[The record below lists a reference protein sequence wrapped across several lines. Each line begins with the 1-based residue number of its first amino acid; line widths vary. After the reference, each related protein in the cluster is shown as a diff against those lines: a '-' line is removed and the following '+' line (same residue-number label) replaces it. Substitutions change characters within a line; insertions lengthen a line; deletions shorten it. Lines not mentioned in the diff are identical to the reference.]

1 MQKKY
6 AKVNLRGGYY
16 KSAFIVRLFAALL
29 LCLLLACGAM
39 LSLFTLRSNAYS
51 IPEYS
56 HGLVSQED
64 LYNSATGGFNSTPYT
79 ALSEALL
86 GTGKTPK
93 DLVDAALAAGTTGQA
108 TQSEVTVKLGGL
120 NWIPTYLSKS
130 ISGKPVLTLWLSGAA
145 DGAYPTTFGQQILDT
160 NGAFSTFST
169 GFNPIVES
177 ATWDTP
183 ANMYGASYIRAVTL
197 NNGGDFVTDIGIDD
211 GNGGRKPNPAII
223 GLWTTTDAGS
233 NNNPNGFSYEVIN
246 WDAQSANAT
255 NNKFYEFTKGA
266 ISNRIL
272 TPSDIAW
279 QRDQKNA
286 VTQVQAIY
294 GTYWNNFNESY
305 DNIDSYKTFVHY
317 GTDNVY
323 SDYQTKPY
331 YGQWKDDKVWLPS
344 YTELGN
350 GDGASANGLWKTSIE
365 QRKTGTGTRGYAQ
378 WITYTQNSHF
388 IGYQSFLRTAEF
400 VFGST
405 ASSLGAGVMVVDENG
420 TIVNLGVQ
428 TYGTVNTFYTRP
440 CIHLE
445 LEYTQAEDTTVEY
458 DGNDWAVDT
467 NLSGGNYYDTTDKID
482 WFEPMVSTVQFYKDS
497 ACTQAVANVYDAGVY
512 YGKVSLNASEIS
524 LGRTWSDGSVTDKL
538 FTLTVKKKRIGML
551 APNVTDDGDLKNGES
566 IQPNVSGIPYVHDIG
581 KDTAPDFAL
590 QYRKAGSGVWSSNKP
605 SVAGSYFVRP
615 YITNASTSNYEIDYS
630 ANNCETAFTKNKQ
643 SIAVPWF
650 TNSPLAST
658 APANSITTVEYN
670 GDWQEFDLINDGSAG
685 TLTGVTAGARSN
697 GLQLG
702 SGANKFKAREV
713 GTYTLTVYLADSG
726 ANTRW
731 EDFTNTSTTRTITLE
746 IKKKELAVTF
756 DDDTVTSWQMNTR
769 TDIKIKASGVIAG
782 ESPQLRVYYTKTKDS
797 VTDAPVDVPSSAIIL
812 NGTDIDVTVDLTQFE
827 ADCSY
832 DLVVELAENV
842 TANDNYMIS
851 TASASSYSFFILKAK
866 ITSLTIQ
873 WQYNNVKTG
882 IVAVNSVGT
891 QVDYNAQPFTF
902 ALDETKLSTGVL
914 VNYTG
919 EYTATDVKAGG
930 AMYTARAEISA
941 DTGYELDPSLSTGY
955 TVTYQIK
962 PMLFD
967 LSKLEWEDDPEYN
980 VTNVTM
986 KLKDS
991 PAGTIKDGNSGWLT
1005 VTTGSSAQLGFTATN
1020 SAMAVS
1026 TGGTAYTA
1034 GYVLMCD
1041 GNHAFAG
1048 WTGANAGL
1056 NQDGVKLMNNDT
1068 TAIISHVWNIKP
1080 KQIKTSSLDTDWAN
1094 SETHYDSTEAQNS
1107 FEVPIANVMAAD
1119 SAFKNVLE
1127 VKYYNHIDCDPSQ
1140 EVQLA
1145 DIVAT
1150 PGDIKE
1156 YYAKLTVIDSP
1167 STTGN
1172 YELYDTMFGMVV
1184 PSITK
1189 EFSVGDNRPGVPV
1202 TFGPKE
1208 YAYNGQPQG
1217 QVPSIAMQADIR
1229 FEIWQIKDGTETM
1242 IGTSAADF
1250 PTEAGKYRINVY
1262 FDEADPDAPNS
1273 LKNTFRLDPA
1283 RFVYEIKPLNL
1294 LTDGWTTGSGNA
1306 PAAEKV
1312 IADTDY
1318 LGGSD
1323 FSALYDYN
1331 IYKVFADGSYDTTPA
1346 EKTNLEFDTKYV
1358 GILTVKPEFAD
1369 NVQFDPTAQT
1379 EFEFTTGFDPANMPI
1394 SIPEPVFG
1402 ATVLPY
1408 AGYEQSFVITN
1419 WDAIKD
1425 HLTME
1430 IDGVAVPNSGEIKML
1445 DVGVK
1450 KVTFILRTDENVS
1463 WVNEGTIPLEFTL
1476 EIAIREME
1484 RPALESIVFT
1494 GKAED
1499 IYKYLPA
1506 DYYDWVDV
1514 TIIDYSPFVAGTTS
1528 VDGDG
1533 NYILYRA
1540 GDYTVNFHLIDQQNT
1555 RWKQAPASGAAH
1567 VAALGCVSPLASSAT
1582 DDFTLAL
1589 QVKKAV
1595 ISGEWKDGKFIPA
1608 NPADEAK
1615 YTVKYIDGDGNEVE
1629 FGAFEDGKKYRA
1641 VATLNGDCAN
1651 DYEFGAEICEPN
1663 DPATT
1668 ATEFEQTASFADKTL
1683 GFLKRYW
1690 IWLVISVCALA
1701 FAVFA
1706 IVYLAKRP
1714 SRAAVAAYEEELSEE
1729 AEELAE
1735 EEEEEEEPEEE
1746 PVSEPAVVAAE
1757 QDVKSVPAAAKSAEK
1772 NGLSD
1777 KLDELTAAMKEAL
1790 ASKGSEHSPAP
1801 AAPYAYPPAY
1811 PYAPPA
1817 PAVVYAAQPAAAA
1830 APVATVAAAP
1840 VATVAT
1846 AASAPAASVP
1856 ADVGAGS
1863 LGIGGLPL
1871 GLDTALN
1878 ETSAALGV
1886 MGLADE
1892 AALHADTVALGLMG
1906 GAAVKKNSA
1915 DALGKLGEPDGDEE
1929 LVEEPKKKKRRI
1941 VVRSEDDY
1949 EEVAIPQTAKAN
1961 ASVPSAAAPVQQPNA
1976 DAQQAAAQ
1984 QPNAAMGTNG
1994 MNPMFN
2000 GLMMNGMN
2008 PMMNG
2013 MGMNG
2018 MNPMMNGMGMNGMN
2032 PMMNGMGMN
2041 GMNPMMNGMGMNGM
2055 NPMMNGMG
2063 MNGMNPMMNGMGM
2076 NGMNPMMNGMGM
2088 NPMMFG
2094 MGQPLIIPVP
2104 VDMGGSD
2111 EDTETRVVY
2120 EDED

>member
-16 KSAFIVRLFAALL
+16 KSAFIVRFFAALL
-29 LCLLLACGAM
+29 LCAVLFCGTFLL
-39 LSLFTLRSNAYS
+39 FDKQN
-51 IPEYS
+51 
-56 HGLVSQED
+56 
-64 LYNSATGGFNSTPYT
+64 NSAKALTDTSQAYQVGAKQDGSE
-79 ALSEALL
+79 LSELWNSAGGYFDRYVLDDINNKIF
-86 GTGKTPK
+86 GAADPN
-93 DLVDAALAAGTTGQA
+93 AALQSAPVDFGSHIITASTINSNVSNTAGM
-108 TQSEVTVKLGGL
+108 VVKLGGMDWMVASATLDL
-120 NWIPTYLSKS
+120 NNNVICTLYLANSNGSTIFKNSTSTARGTNAYCQSNIRNVLNTDSVWSFFSGGGFAQAYLVQPKYIEYQYNENMRGRDGAGGWYTCINDALGSITEGWYKEADPKVGTTYSDPAELFGGIRYDAWGEDYIWLPSVIEAGTNNVANTSSIWKLSQDQRQHTVTSGPQMSWFRSGCDNNSASYRKTADGINANGNVVDGDPITQSSGIRPAIHLNLTAAAANAYYSEEDPADVTIEYDGEDHVFDNFAVTPPAWYNSNAETVTYSKS
-130 ISGKPVLTLWLSGAA
+130 ALI
-145 DGAYPTTFGQQILDT
+145 
-160 NGAFSTFST
+160 
-169 GFNPIVES
+169 
-177 ATWDTP
+177 
-183 ANMYGASYIRAVTL
+183 
-197 NNGGDFVTDIGIDD
+197 
-211 GNGGRKPNPAII
+211 
-223 GLWTTTDAGS
+223 DAGS
-233 NNNPNGFSYEVIN
+233 Y
-246 WDAQSANAT
+246 T
-255 NNKFYEFTKGA
+255 
-266 ISNRIL
+266 
-272 TPSDIAW
+272 
-279 QRDQKNA
+279 
-286 VTQVQAIY
+286 VTVAL
-294 GTYWNNFNESY
+294 NS
-305 DNIDSYKTFVHY
+305 
-317 GTDNVY
+317 
-323 SDYQTKPY
+323 
-331 YGQWKDDKVWLPS
+331 
-344 YTELGN
+344 
-350 GDGASANGLWKTSIE
+350 
-365 QRKTGTGTRGYAQ
+365 GYAFK
-378 WITYTQNSHF
+378 S
-388 IGYQSFLRTAEF
+388 SA
-400 VFGST
+400 GS
-405 ASSLGAGVMVVDENG
+405 VRNK
-420 TIVNLGVQ
+420 TI
-428 TYGTVNTFYTRP
+428 
-440 CIHLE
+440 
-445 LEYTQAEDTTVEY
+445 
-458 DGNDWAVDT
+458 
-467 NLSGGNYYDTTDKID
+467 NY
-482 WFEPMVSTVQFYKDS
+482 TVQ
-497 ACTQAVANVYDAGVY
+497 
-512 YGKVSLNASEIS
+512 
-524 LGRTWSDGSVTDKL
+524 
-538 FTLTVKKKRIGML
+538 KKKIGML
-551 APNVTDDGDLKNGES
+551 APNVTDDGDLASGAKIE
-566 IQPNVSGIPYVHDIG
+566 PNVSGIPYVHDIG

-590 QYRKAGSGVWSSNKP
+590 QYRKAGSNNWSANKP
-605 SVAGSYFVRP
+605 TVAGSYFVRP

-650 TNSPLAST
+650 TNSALASS

-731 EDFTNTSTTRTITLE
+731 EDFANTATTRTITLE

-1294 LTDGWTTGSGNA
+1294 LTDGWTTGSNNA

-1540 GDYTVNFHLIDQQNT
+1540 GDYTVNFHLKDASHS
-1555 RWKQAPASGAAH
+1555 RWKDAPASAASHTARLGFGA
-1567 VAALGCVSPLASSAT
+1567 PLADSTT
-1582 DDFTLAL
+1582 DDFTLQM
-1589 QVKKAV
+1589 QVKKATV
-1595 ISGEWKDGKFIPA
+1595 SGEWKDGKFIPA

-1615 YTVKYIDGDGNEVE
+1615 YTVKYIDGEGNEVE
-1629 FGAFEDGKKYRA
+1629 FGAFEDGKTYRA
-1641 VATLNGDCAN
+1641 VATLNGEFVN

-1690 IWLVISVCALA
+1690 IWLVIAVCTLA
-1701 FAVFA
+1701 FIVFA

-1729 AEELAE
+1729 AEELVQ
-1735 EEEEEEEPEEE
+1735 EEEEEEEPAPEEA
-1746 PVSEPAVVAAE
+1746 PVVTADAQPTASAAAAEPAVSVAA
-1757 QDVKSVPAAAKSAEK
+1757 KNAEK
-1772 NGLSD
+1772 DGLSD

-1846 AASAPAASVP
+1846 VASAPAASVP

-1878 ETSAALGV
+1878 ENSAALGV

-2041 GMNPMMNGMGMNGM
+2041 GMNPMMNGMGMN
-2055 NPMMNGMG
+2055 
-2063 MNGMNPMMNGMGM
+2063 
-2076 NGMNPMMNGMGM
+2076 
-2088 NPMMFG
+2088 PMMFG

-2111 EDTETRVVY
+2111 GDTETRVVY